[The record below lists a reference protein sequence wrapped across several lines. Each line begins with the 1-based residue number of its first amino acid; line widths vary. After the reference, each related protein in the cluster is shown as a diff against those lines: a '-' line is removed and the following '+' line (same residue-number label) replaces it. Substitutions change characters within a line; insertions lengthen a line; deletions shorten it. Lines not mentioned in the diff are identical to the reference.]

1 MISYCPSVSTESPS
15 CCSVRA
21 MNAISSQQVPSGHA
35 SRTTPSIPAGIF
47 RPSKRLE
54 AITVDDSS
62 GTFYASGATF
72 TISASTTLYAV
83 WTPASEPVTYDG
95 NSETSGTVPVD
106 SSSPYPSGA
115 TVTVLVIPP
124 EQGKDL
130 DNIALTAI
138 PIAHE
143 VLRPHIQPHLLAPA
157 LRELGPD
164 PDRAK
169 ALTHS

>member
-1 MISYCPSVSTESPS
+1 
-15 CCSVRA
+15 
-21 MNAISSQQVPSGHA
+21 
-35 SRTTPSIPAGIF
+35 
-47 RPSKRLE
+47 L
-54 AITVDDSS
+54 
-62 GTFYASGATF
+62 TF
-72 TISASTTLYAV
+72 
-83 WTPASEPVTYDG
+83 
-95 NSETSGTVPVD
+95 
-106 SSSPYPSGA
+106 
-115 TVTVLVIPP
+115 LVIPP

-169 ALTHS
+169 ALMQLKSVNARSVRAYQAMALLLGCWQTLDSAVTR